1 MNSSRLRKSLVTGL
15 VLLLAGLVGCSQF
28 AASSGSAPEMG
39 RVGDGA
45 VPQATT
51 VPTGA
56 EPDTGGDR
64 SIVRTGALTLRGDDV
79 TALADRLRQL
89 AERLGGFVAS
99 EHVRTTADSG
109 ASSSKIVFSVPADS
123 MDAFM
128 AEAGTYAELVTRSV
142 TATDVTAQVVDV
154 EARIR
159 TLRESIERIR
169 KLMDKAGSIS
179 DIARVEAELTNRQA
193 ELESLLAQQKALTN
207 AVDRAP
213 ITVSLVRP
221 GQVTSDN
228 PLLTGL
234 ARSWDA
240 LQQSIVV
247 LLTLIGGLL
256 PFLLVF
262 GLILWP
268 FFNRLR
274 KRRFGAHKVD
284 PDTSVSATPDNTTH
298 DPSDDPKVPD
308 DGRE

>member
-1 MNSSRLRKSLVTGL
+1 MNSSRLRKSFVTGL

-28 AASSGSAPEMG
+28 SASSGSAPEVG
-39 RVGDGA
+39 RAGDGA

-51 VPTGA
+51 APTQDPTTSA
-56 EPDTGGDR
+56 DR
-64 SIVRTGALTLRGDDV
+64 SIVRTGALTLRGNDV
-79 TALADRLRQL
+79 TGLADRLRQL

-109 ASSSKIVFSVPADS
+109 ASSSKIVFSVPAGS

-128 AEAGTYAELVTRSV
+128 AEAATYAELVTRSV

-207 AVDRAP
+207 AVERAP

-274 KRRFGAHKVD
+274 KQRFGAKKVD

-298 DPSDDPKVPD
+298 DPGDDPKVPD

>member
-1 MNSSRLRKSLVTGL
+1 MNSSRLRKSFVTGL

-28 AASSGSAPEMG
+28 SASSGSAPEVG
-39 RVGDGA
+39 RAGDGA

-51 VPTGA
+51 APTQDPTTSA
-56 EPDTGGDR
+56 DR
-64 SIVRTGALTLRGDDV
+64 SIVRTGALTLRGNDV
-79 TALADRLRQL
+79 TGLADRLRQL

-109 ASSSKIVFSVPADS
+109 ASSSKIVFSVPAGS

-128 AEAGTYAELVTRSV
+128 AEAATYAELVTRSV

-207 AVDRAP
+207 AVERAP

-274 KRRFGAHKVD
+274 KRRFGAKKVD

-298 DPSDDPKVPD
+298 DPGDDPKVPD